1 MTTPTEDA
9 GLVAETE
16 RVLASFKAALLEYF
30 AKHPLDEAHRRL
42 DKDKLHTQV
51 VARIKQTPNVS
62 AQAAGAHAAVQKK
75 HHKEHEH
82 HKDHTAHDAYQPAA
96 EHAVGSPQ
104 APAQHAP
111 AHQPTAPTT
120 HQTAA
125 PVTHHTPAP
134 TTHQPA
140 APTTPTAGH
149 AGGDLSG
156 PAWADRFPQIHG
168 GVGDLEGAFQTGLEA
183 FVAAMKTAGITVV
196 IKDTRRSHPR
206 AYLMHWS
213 YTIMKGGVGKAASTT
228 AEADADKF
236 PDVDIRWKHTKEGG
250 AFDAEAS
257 VKAATELAERFDLD
271 PKLTVAPARNSRHV
285 DGHAVDMTTE
295 WSKDSIKILNA
306 KNVSVEI
313 KDGPH
318 SGMNPALWEVGKTYG
333 VWHYGTWSSSMSAPS
348 HDRNHWST
356 DGH

>member
-9 GLVAETE
+9 GLLAEIE
-16 RVLASFKAALLEYF
+16 HALAAFRAAILEYF
-30 AKHPLDEAHRRL
+30 ARHPLDEAHRKL

-51 VARIKQTPNVS
+51 VARIQQTSDVS
-62 AQAAGAHAAVQKK
+62 AQAVGAHAAVQSKQ
-75 HHKEHEH
+75 
-82 HKDHTAHDAYQPAA
+82 HKDHKDHGDHKDHKAHDAHDVHKPAVV
-96 EHAVGSPQ
+96 HAAGSPQ

-111 AHQPTAPTT
+111 AHQTATQHAPAHQVAAPTAP
-120 HQTAA
+120 AK
-125 PVTHHTPAP
+125 
-134 TTHQPA
+134 
-140 APTTPTAGH
+140 GH
-149 AGGDLSG
+149 AGGGLSG
-156 PAWADRFPQIHG
+156 PDWADRFPQVHG
-168 GVGDLEGAFQTGLEA
+168 GVGDLEGAFQTGVEA
-183 FVAAMKTAGITVV
+183 FVAAMKAAGITVV
-196 IKDTRRSHPR
+196 IKDTMRSHQR

-213 YTIMKGGVGKAASTT
+213 YIIMKGGVAKAASTT

-236 PDVDIRWKHTKEGG
+236 QGVDIHWTHTKQGG

-257 VKAATELAERFDLD
+257 VKAATELADRFDLD

-285 DGHAVDMTTE
+285 TGHAVDMTTE
-295 WSKDSIKILNA
+295 WSKASIKILNA

-313 KDGPH
+313 NDGPH
-318 SGMNPALWEVGKTYG
+318 SGMNPELWEVGKTYG